1 MCKQY
6 SAQEALDMGWINTV
20 VPLEQVEDVT
30 MEWAEE
36 MLTKSPIALRMIK
49 ASLNADTDGLAGV
62 QQLAGDA
69 TLLYY
74 TMAEAQEGRDAFKEN
89 GHQISINSL
98 NSHKPMTWLNN
109 STKRPDHPAFIFRMN
124 LGRFRSATRS
134 QPLGS
139 HISTGACTRR
149 KTCGFIQ

>member
-1 MCKQY
+1 
-6 SAQEALDMGWINTV
+6 
-20 VPLEQVEDVT
+20 
-30 MEWAEE
+30 
-36 MLTKSPIALRMIK
+36 MIK

-74 TMAEAQEGRDAFKEN
+74 TMAEAQEGRDAFKEKN

-98 NSHKPMTWLNN
+98 NSHKPMTWLNKQVQKT
-109 STKRPDHPAFIFRMN
+109 SRSSCFFYFQDESWTF
-124 LGRFRSATRS
+124 LESATRS

-149 KTCGFIQ
+149 KTCSFIQ

>member
-74 TMAEAQEGRDAFKEN
+74 TMAEAQEGRDAFKEKRTPDFD
-89 GHQISINSL
+89 QFL
-98 NSHKPMTWLNN
+98 NSHKPMTWLNKQVQ
-109 STKRPDHPAFIFRMN
+109 KRRDHPAFYFQDESWT
-124 LGRFRSATRS
+124 F
-134 QPLGS
+134 
-139 HISTGACTRR
+139 
-149 KTCGFIQ
+149 

>member
-69 TLLYY
+69 TLFTIQWLKHKK
-74 TMAEAQEGRDAFKEN
+74 AEMHLKKN

-98 NSHKPMTWLNN
+98 NSHKPMTWLN
-109 STKRPDHPAFIFRMN
+109 K
-124 LGRFRSATRS
+124 
-134 QPLGS
+134 QY
-139 HISTGACTRR
+139 
-149 KTCGFIQ
+149 

>member
-62 QQLAGDA
+62 QQLAVMRHFF
-69 TLLYY
+69 TIQWLKHKK
-74 TMAEAQEGRDAFKEN
+74 AEMHLKKN

-98 NSHKPMTWLNN
+98 NSHKPMTWLNKQVQN
-109 STKRPDHPAFIFRMN
+109 VPIILLLFS
-124 LGRFRSATRS
+124 G
-134 QPLGS
+134 
-139 HISTGACTRR
+139 
-149 KTCGFIQ
+149 

>member
-1 MCKQY
+1 MLSLGKQDQMSVALMVDTAQVTWRALSVAKAKVWFMCKQY

-20 VPLEQVEDVT
+20 VPLDQVEDVT

-74 TMAEAQEGRDAFKEN
+74 TMAEAQRVGCIKE
-89 GHQISINSL
+89 
-98 NSHKPMTWLNN
+98 
-109 STKRPDHPAFIFRMN
+109 KRTPDFDQFPKF
-124 LGRFRSATRS
+124 
-134 QPLGS
+134 P
-139 HISTGACTRR
+139 
-149 KTCGFIQ
+149 